1 MKRLASSP
9 VFLLV
14 LTGALLTACGDTPFA
29 PEGVAG
35 VYTLESINGNP
46 LPFAETAQ
54 STIIAGS
61 ITLNADGTVSTSFT
75 TSVTLDGT
83 TTTDTQTFSGTF
95 TLVEPSTIRFAFTG
109 EESLSGTLEGD
120 RLTII
125 VDGDT
130 QVYRK

>member
-1 MKRLASSP
+1 MKRLTSSP
-9 VFLLV
+9 VFLIV
-14 LTGALLTACGDTPFA
+14 LTGALLTACGDTPFT

-54 STIIAGS
+54 TTITAGS
-61 ITLNADGTVSTSFT
+61 ITLNADGTFSS
-75 TSVTLDGT
+75 SVTT
-83 TTTDTQTFSGTF
+83 NSNTRPFSGTF
-95 TLVEPSTIRFAFTG
+95 TLVEPSTIRFAATG
-109 EESLSGTLEGD
+109 EEPLSGTLEGD
-120 RLTII
+120 TITII